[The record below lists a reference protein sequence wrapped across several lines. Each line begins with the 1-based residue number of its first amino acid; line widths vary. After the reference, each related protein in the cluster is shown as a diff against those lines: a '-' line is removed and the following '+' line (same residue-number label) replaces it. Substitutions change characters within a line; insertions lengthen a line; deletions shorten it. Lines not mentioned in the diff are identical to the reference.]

1 MNWKSVAIDKLK
13 DYGVKQIGIQNMSEE
28 IQELKVRRR
37 GIRSAS
43 ADSIAVHGG
52 GSGRED
58 AMLNSIVLQK
68 ELEINLQGSQRWIKR
83 VKNGLS
89 ILDEEERRILERF
102 YINPERGAAE
112 RLSMD
117 LGVDVK
123 TVYHRKD
130 RALRKF
136 TIAMYGVSES

>member
-13 DYGVKQIGIQNMSEE
+13 DYGAKQIGVQNMSEE

-43 ADSIAVHGG
+43 SDSIAVHGG

-83 VKNGLS
+83 VENGLS
-89 ILDEEERRILERF
+89 VLDEEERRILERF
-102 YINPERGAAE
+102 YIKPERGAAE

-136 TIAMYGVSES
+136 TIAMCGCCES